1 MAGQRSSEDSN
12 DRAAG
17 RGVPEIHGYCDRRF
31 AGLRSAFATNFRE
44 HGEVG
49 AALAV
54 ALEGRPVVDL
64 WAGWADRARTRPW
77 RRDTL
82 VNVFSVGK
90 PMAALCLLML
100 VECGH
105 VDLDAP
111 VADYW
116 REFAAAN
123 KGEVTVRMLL
133 GHRAGLPAVRRSLS
147 RLCMYDWR
155 QMTSALAAEEP
166 WWEPGRKHGYHVN
179 TFGFLIGEL
188 VRRVSGETIGA
199 FFHRAIAVPLG
210 ADFHFGIGAEQDRRV
225 AEFLFPDVAPNFVDA
240 KTTSMVRHAY
250 FNPPGLS
257 GLGTVNTRAWRAA
270 EMPSTNGHAT
280 ARAVA
285 RIYSALAAGGAVD
298 GIRVLRTD
306 TVELA
311 TREVSCGRDE
321 VLDRPSRFGLG
332 FQLTQPERPLGPNQ
346 KSFGHFGAGGSLGF
360 ADPDQAL
367 AFAYTPNQGE
377 GPRWQNPR
385 NRGLIDALYA
395 SL

>member
-1 MAGQRSSEDSN
+1 VNADAPQ
-12 DRAAG
+12 
-17 RGVPEIHGYCDRRF
+17 ICGYCDPRF
-31 AGLRSAFATNFRE
+31 AELRSALERNFRE

-54 ALEGRPVVDL
+54 TLEGRAVVDL
-64 WAGWADRARTRPW
+64 WAGWADRARTQPW

-90 PMAALCLLML
+90 PMAALCALML
-100 VECGH
+100 VERGQ

-111 VADYW
+111 VADHW
-116 REFAAAN
+116 KEFAAEG
-123 KGEVTVRMLL
+123 KGGVSMRMLL
-133 GHRAGLPAVRRSLS
+133 SHRAGLPAIRHPLP
-147 RLCMYDWR
+147 LLGMYDWR
-155 QMTSALAAEEP
+155 LMTSALAAEKP
-166 WWEPGRKHGYHVN
+166 WWEPDRRHGYHVN
-179 TFGFLIGEL
+179 TFGFLIGEV

-199 FFHRAIAVPLG
+199 FARRTISRPLG

-225 AEFLFPDVAPNFVDA
+225 ADFLFPEAAVEFVDSR
-240 KTTSMVRHAY
+240 TQGLVYNAY

-270 EMPSTNGHAT
+270 EMPSTNAHAT

-298 GIRVLRTD
+298 GIRLLRAD

-311 TREVSCGRDE
+311 TREASCGIDV
-321 VLDRPSRFGLG
+321 VLNRPSRFGLG
-332 FQLTQPERPLGPNQ
+332 FQLAQPERPLGPNHR
-346 KSFGHFGAGGSLGF
+346 SFGHFGAGGSLGF

-395 SL
+395 CI